1 MCMRY
6 IIFIILYI
14 FSNLLTSKDQIGEEE
29 YEYLIDING
38 TIEIIKE
45 HYYSGDHFF
54 RNYIIDGNVEDNY
67 GNYGSSETV
76 VFAVYKKKK
85 IIKLEW
91 SNKIIFQNGKKVFF
105 SGYRKDGVE
114 SAGVG
119 RSILFEA
126 DETLLTL
133 IGMKCTYAIKFFK
146 NKTFTKSKC
155 KIDENKKKV
164 IENLS

>member
-1 MCMRY
+1 MR
-6 IIFIILYI
+6 IIVFIIIYI
-14 FSNLLTSKDQIGEEE
+14 FTNLLISKDKVSEKE

-38 TIEIIKE
+38 TMQIIKE
-45 HYYSGDHFF
+45 HHYSGDHFF
-54 RNYIIDGNVEDNY
+54 RNYIIDGNVEDNF

-76 VFAVYKKKK
+76 VFAVYKKNK

-91 SNKIIFQNGKKVFF
+91 SNKIIFQNGKQVFF
-105 SGYRKDGVE
+105 SGYRKEGIE

-126 DETLLTL
+126 DATLLSL

-155 KIDENKKKV
+155 KIDENKKRV

>member
-1 MCMRY
+1 MRN
-6 IIFIILYI
+6 IVFIIIYI
-14 FSNLLTSKDQIGEEE
+14 FTNLLISKDKILEET

-38 TIEIIKE
+38 TMEIIKE
-45 HYYSGDHFF
+45 HYYSADHFF
-54 RNYIIDGNVEDNY
+54 RNYIIDGNVEDNF

-105 SGYRKDGVE
+105 SGYRKEGIE

-126 DETLLTL
+126 DETLFPLV
-133 IGMKCTYAIKFFK
+133 GMKCTYAIKFFK

-155 KIDENKKKV
+155 KIDQNKKKI
-164 IENLS
+164 IERLS

>member
-1 MCMRY
+1 MQY
-6 IIFIILYI
+6 IVIFIIYF
-14 FSNLLTSKDQIGEEE
+14 FSSLLISKDKMIKE
-29 YEYLIDING
+29 YEYLMNTNG
-38 TIEIIKE
+38 TMEIIKE
-45 HYYSGDHFF
+45 HHYSAEHFF
-54 RNYIIDGNVEDNY
+54 RNYIIEGTVEDNY

-85 IIKLEW
+85 IVKLEW
-91 SNKIIFQNGKKVFF
+91 SNKIIFQNGKQVFF
-105 SGYRKDGVE
+105 SGYRKEGIE

-119 RSILFEA
+119 RSIIFEA
-126 DETLLTL
+126 DKTLFPL

>member
-6 IIFIILYI
+6 IVFIILYI

-29 YEYLIDING
+29 YEYLMHING

-45 HYYSGDHFF
+45 HYYSRDHFF

-85 IIKLEW
+85 
-91 SNKIIFQNGKKVFF
+91 
-105 SGYRKDGVE
+105 
-114 SAGVG
+114 
-119 RSILFEA
+119 
-126 DETLLTL
+126 
-133 IGMKCTYAIKFFK
+133 
-146 NKTFTKSKC
+146 
-155 KIDENKKKV
+155 
-164 IENLS
+164 

>member
-1 MCMRY
+1 MRY
-6 IIFIILYI
+6 IVFIFIYI

-126 DETLLTL
+126 DETLIDL

-164 IENLS
+164 LENLS

>member
-1 MCMRY
+1 MDLLKLQFLQY
-6 IIFIILYI
+6 I
-14 FSNLLTSKDQIGEEE
+14 
-29 YEYLIDING
+29 
-38 TIEIIKE
+38 
-45 HYYSGDHFF
+45 
-54 RNYIIDGNVEDNY
+54 R
-67 GNYGSSETV
+67 
-76 VFAVYKKKK
+76 KKK

-105 SGYRKDGVE
+105 SGYRKEGVE

-126 DETLLTL
+126 DETLLAL
-133 IGMKCTYAIKFFK
+133 IGMKCTYAIQFFK

>member
-1 MCMRY
+1 MRHT
-6 IIFIILYI
+6 IFIIICI
-14 FSNLLTSKDQIGEEE
+14 FTNLLISKDKIGEKE

-38 TIEIIKE
+38 TMAIIKE
-45 HYYSGDHFF
+45 HYYSTDHFF

-91 SNKIIFQNGKKVFF
+91 SNKIIFQNGKQIFF
-105 SGYRKDGVE
+105 SGYRKEGVE

-119 RSILFEA
+119 KSILFEA
-126 DETLLTL
+126 DETLLPL
-133 IGMKCTYAIKFFK
+133 VGMICTYAIKFFQ

-155 KIDENKKKV
+155 KIKENQKKV
-164 IENLS
+164 LESLS